1 VVHLSEGFSMT
12 SRAVPYQV
20 NPTGLVALLPDGRVR
35 FLHPAAKTLIDLHN
49 QNLDRAEPLDVE
61 DFILDAPLVELNQF
75 HLSAPAIAFIETTNL
90 CNLRCTHCYASSG
103 ERRDAEMPTE
113 RIFRLIDEFA
123 EMGVLQVFLTGG
135 ELFAHHDAVEIIRHA
150 RTKPFSTQIFSNG
163 LLITEEKL
171 RRIPPGQSFF
181 VSFDTAVPERTVRGR
196 MDFPKLRKCFE
207 LIKEHGHVVRTAVSV
222 HRYNINDVEEIF
234 DWCAEHGYARPQWLE
249 THPIG
254 RALLHPHILL
264 TPDQIDEVFA
274 VYTRCMDR
282 YQRSMDDV
290 DEPGEGAQAGAVRR
304 PEIAGIDTI
313 KFCQQLERAT
323 GQEKCGRSVAYV
335 NSSGDVYPCS
345 NCMSNNAYKAGN
357 ITERP
362 FKEVWDEGFA
372 EFRSI
377 VFDDFAQCKS
387 CAVHQNDIWCQFKCP
402 PLSMNVSGSSQ
413 ACGATEYLRIF
424 MLRANEYW
432 STRKNQGFKLHL
444 MARTAR

>member
-1 VVHLSEGFSMT
+1 M
-12 SRAVPYQV
+12 SRAVPYQE
-20 NPTGLVALLPDGRVR
+20 NATGLVALLPDGRVR
-35 FLHPAAKTLIDLHN
+35 FLHPAAKPAIDAYN
-49 QNLDRAEPLDVE
+49 QRLSQAEGLDLE
-61 DFILDAPLVELNQF
+61 DFIIDSPLVDLRQF

-103 ERRDAEMPTE
+103 ERRDSEMSTNC
-113 RIFRLIDEFA
+113 ILRLLDEFA

-135 ELFAHHDAVEIIRHA
+135 ELFAHHDAVDIIRYA

-181 VSFDTAVPERTVRGR
+181 VSFDTAVPERTIRGR

-207 LIKEHGHVVRTAVSV
+207 LIKQHGHVVRTAVSV
-222 HRYNINDVEEIF
+222 HRYNIGDVEEIF
-234 DWCAEHGYARPQWLE
+234 GWCIDNNYPRPQWLE

-282 YQRSMDDV
+282 YQQSMNDV
-290 DEPGEGAQAGAVRR
+290 DERSDASQSPDR
-304 PEIAGIDTI
+304 PRPAIAGVETI

-357 ITERP
+357 IVERS
-362 FKEVWDEGFA
+362 FKEVWEEGFTD
-372 EFRSI
+372 FRNI
-377 VFDDFAQCKS
+377 VFDDFDRCKT

-402 PLSMNVSGSSQ
+402 PLSMNVTG
-413 ACGATEYLRIF
+413 AAHECGATEYLRIF

-432 STRKNQGFKLHL
+432 STRKTQGFKLQL

>member
-1 VVHLSEGFSMT
+1 MM
-12 SRAVPYQV
+12 SRAVPYQE

-35 FLHPAAKTLIDLHN
+35 YLHPTAKPVIDSYN
-49 QNLDRAEPLDVE
+49 RNLEHAEELDLE
-61 DFILDAPLVELNQF
+61 DFIIDSPLVELKQF

-103 ERRDAEMPTE
+103 ERRESEMSTQ
-113 RIFRLIDEFA
+113 RILKLLDEFA
-123 EMGVLQVFLTGG
+123 DMGVLQVFLTGG
-135 ELFAHHDAVEIIRHA
+135 ELFAHYDAVDIIRYA

-181 VSFDTAVPERTVRGR
+181 ISFDTAVPERTIRGR

-207 LIKEHGHVVRTAVSV
+207 LIKQYGHVVRTAVSV

-234 DWCAEHGYARPQWLE
+234 EWCVENNYPRPQWLE

-264 TPDQIDEVFA
+264 TPDQIDEVLT

-282 YQRSMDDV
+282 YQHSINDV
-290 DEPGEGAQAGAVRR
+290 DESSGALQEAGGTRSQA
-304 PEIAGIDTI
+304 IAGVDTI

-323 GQEKCGRSVAYV
+323 GQEKCGRSVVYV
-335 NSSGDVYPCS
+335 NSSGEVYPCS

-357 ITERP
+357 IVECS
-362 FKEVWDEGFA
+362 FKQVWDEGFN

-377 VFDDFAQCKS
+377 VFDDFNRCKS

-402 PLSMNVSGSSQ
+402 PLSMNVTGSPNE
-413 ACGATEYLRIF
+413 CGATEYLRIF

-432 STRKNQGFKLHL
+432 TTRKNQGFKLNL
-444 MARTAR
+444 MASTAR